1 MAEKILNSYETIFI
15 IDATL
20 DEETVTALKDKF
32 TTLIE
37 QNGELESVDEWG
49 KRRLA
54 YEINDRTEG
63 FYYLVNFKADSE
75 FPKEDYRRYPKN
87 YCYQKR
93 RRIVFCEES
102 GVSMNK
108 VILMGRLTRD
118 VEMRQTPNGVSLAR
132 FSIAVNRRF
141 AGKDAQQ
148 QADFINCVA
157 WRQTGEFIARYFQKG
172 SMIAVVGSIQSRS
185 WDGNDGKKQYA
196 TEVVVD
202 EAYFTG
208 SRAESGTQGGG
219 NYQNQGFNQG
229 GFNAPQSQP
238 AQGSEPNFGD
248 DFDMGDFSDLDGSE
262 DDLPF

>member
-1 MAEKILNSYETIFI
+1 
-15 IDATL
+15 
-20 DEETVTALKDKF
+20 
-32 TTLIE
+32 
-37 QNGELESVDEWG
+37 
-49 KRRLA
+49 
-54 YEINDRTEG
+54 
-63 FYYLVNFKADSE
+63 
-75 FPKEDYRRYPKN
+75 
-87 YCYQKR
+87 
-93 RRIVFCEES
+93 
-102 GVSMNK
+102 MNK

-196 TEVVVD
+196 TEVIVD

-208 SRAESGTQGGG
+208 SKSGSGTKG
-219 NYQNQGFNQG
+219 NDTDFSDSSIDDLN
-229 GFNAPQSQP
+229 SQY
-238 AQGSEPNFGD
+238 GD
-248 DFDMGDFSDLDGSE
+248 DFATIGDE
-262 DDLPF
+262 EDLPF

>member
-1 MAEKILNSYETIFI
+1 
-15 IDATL
+15 
-20 DEETVTALKDKF
+20 
-32 TTLIE
+32 
-37 QNGELESVDEWG
+37 
-49 KRRLA
+49 
-54 YEINDRTEG
+54 
-63 FYYLVNFKADSE
+63 
-75 FPKEDYRRYPKN
+75 
-87 YCYQKR
+87 
-93 RRIVFCEES
+93 
-102 GVSMNK
+102 
-108 VILMGRLTRD
+108 
-118 VEMRQTPNGVSLAR
+118 MRQTPNGVSLAR

-141 AGKDAQQ
+141 AGKDAQH

-248 DFDMGDFSDLDGSE
+248 DFDMGDFSDLDGRKTICHSNIRVIKIDRRKITWLKEMTDHREQE
-262 DDLPF
+262 DLRKRFVCSA